1 MSFPTFPGRRMN
13 RATDPRNTEP
23 PNLKAKNIAMKFLF
37 KFLHPYLANWK
48 TTLAGIG
55 MVLSGTATIVH
66 EVATLASGGTPDIEI
81 ISMAAGTVVGGVGLV
96 AGRDA
101 DKSTEQSK

>member
-1 MSFPTFPGRRMN
+1 MN

>member
-1 MSFPTFPGRRMN
+1 MSFPKFPGRRMN
-13 RATDPRNTEP
+13 RTDK
-23 PNLKAKNIAMKFLF
+23 PNIKLEDITMKFLF

-66 EVATLASGGTPDIEI
+66 EVTTLASGGTPDLEI
-81 ISMAAGTVVGGVGLV
+81 ISMAAGTVIGGVGLV

-101 DKSTEQSK
+101 DKSTEQSR

>member
-1 MSFPTFPGRRMN
+1 MNGIEPDHLRR
-13 RATDPRNTEP
+13 RRQRNPKTI
-23 PNLKAKNIAMKFLF
+23 KAKDIPMKLIF
-37 KFLHPYLANWK
+37 KLLHPYLANWK

-55 MVLSGTATIVH
+55 MVLSGTATIIH
-66 EVATLASGGTPDIEI
+66 EVATLASGGTPDLEI